1 MCEKVK
7 IELTRDQ
14 LTVIIRALN
23 LMAQQHFE
31 LAVECNDEDVSE
43 RNFKAQEEYEK
54 LKSEMGCI
62 TINVVGKCER
72 NVWNGSVSPQIIIED
87 YEIVGEQKYYF

>member
-7 IELTRDQ
+7 IGLTRDQ
-14 LTVIIRALN
+14 LTVIMRALN

-43 RNFKAQEEYEK
+43 RNFEIQEEYDAIFALIRK
-54 LKSEMGCI
+54 Q
-62 TINVVGKCER
+62 VKC
-72 NVWNGSVSPQIIIED
+72 N
-87 YEIVGEQKYYF
+87 

>member
-7 IELTRDQ
+7 IKLTRDQ
-14 LTVIIRALN
+14 LTVVMRAVN

-43 RNFKAQEEYEK
+43 RNFEIQEEYDAIFALIRK
-54 LKSEMGCI
+54 Q
-62 TINVVGKCER
+62 VKC
-72 NVWNGSVSPQIIIED
+72 N
-87 YEIVGEQKYYF
+87 

>member
-7 IELTRDQ
+7 IKLTRDQ

-43 RNFKAQEEYEK
+43 RNFKIQEEYDAIFALIRK
-54 LKSEMGCI
+54 Q
-62 TINVVGKCER
+62 VKC
-72 NVWNGSVSPQIIIED
+72 N
-87 YEIVGEQKYYF
+87 

>member
-14 LTVIIRALN
+14 LTVIMRALN
-23 LMAQQHFE
+23 LIAQQHFE

-43 RNFKAQEEYEK
+43 RNFKIQEEYDAIFALIRK
-54 LKSEMGCI
+54 Q
-62 TINVVGKCER
+62 VKC
-72 NVWNGSVSPQIIIED
+72 N
-87 YEIVGEQKYYF
+87 

>member
-14 LTVIIRALN
+14 LTVIMRALN

-43 RNFKAQEEYEK
+43 RNFEIQEEYDAIFSLIRK
-54 LKSEMGCI
+54 Q
-62 TINVVGKCER
+62 VKC
-72 NVWNGSVSPQIIIED
+72 N
-87 YEIVGEQKYYF
+87 

>member
-31 LAVECNDEDVSE
+31 FAVKCNDEDVSE
-43 RNFKAQEEYEK
+43 RNFKIQEEYDAIFALIRK
-54 LKSEMGCI
+54 Q
-62 TINVVGKCER
+62 VKC
-72 NVWNGSVSPQIIIED
+72 N
-87 YEIVGEQKYYF
+87 

>member
-31 LAVECNDEDVSE
+31 FAVECNDENVSE
-43 RNFKAQEEYEK
+43 RNFKAQEEYDAIFALIRK
-54 LKSEMGCI
+54 QVRG
-62 TINVVGKCER
+62 
-72 NVWNGSVSPQIIIED
+72 
-87 YEIVGEQKYYF
+87 Y

>member
-43 RNFKAQEEYEK
+43 RNLKAQEEYDAIFSLIRK
-54 LKSEMGCI
+54 Q
-62 TINVVGKCER
+62 VKC
-72 NVWNGSVSPQIIIED
+72 N
-87 YEIVGEQKYYF
+87 

>member
-43 RNFKAQEEYEK
+43 RNFKIQEEYDAIFALIRK
-54 LKSEMGCI
+54 QVRG
-62 TINVVGKCER
+62 
-72 NVWNGSVSPQIIIED
+72 
-87 YEIVGEQKYYF
+87 Y

>member
-7 IELTRDQ
+7 IELTKDQ
-14 LTVIIRALN
+14 LTVIMRALN

-43 RNFKAQEEYEK
+43 RNFEIQEEYDAIFALIRK
-54 LKSEMGCI
+54 Q
-62 TINVVGKCER
+62 VKC
-72 NVWNGSVSPQIIIED
+72 N
-87 YEIVGEQKYYF
+87 

>member
-43 RNFKAQEEYEK
+43 RNFKAQEEYDAIFALIREQ
-54 LKSEMGCI
+54 
-62 TINVVGKCER
+62 VKC
-72 NVWNGSVSPQIIIED
+72 
-87 YEIVGEQKYYF
+87 K

>member
-14 LTVIIRALN
+14 LTVIVRALN

-31 LAVECNDEDVSE
+31 FAVLCNDEDVSE
-43 RNFKAQEEYEK
+43 QNFKAQEEYDAIFALIREQ
-54 LKSEMGCI
+54 
-62 TINVVGKCER
+62 VKC
-72 NVWNGSVSPQIIIED
+72 
-87 YEIVGEQKYYF
+87 K

>member
-7 IELTRDQ
+7 IKLTRDQ

-43 RNFKAQEEYEK
+43 RNFKAQEEYDAIFALIRK
-54 LKSEMGCI
+54 Q
-62 TINVVGKCER
+62 VKC
-72 NVWNGSVSPQIIIED
+72 
-87 YEIVGEQKYYF
+87 K

>member
-31 LAVECNDEDVSE
+31 FAVECNDEDVSE
-43 RNFKAQEEYEK
+43 RNFEIQEEYDAIFALIRK
-54 LKSEMGCI
+54 Q
-62 TINVVGKCER
+62 VKC
-72 NVWNGSVSPQIIIED
+72 N
-87 YEIVGEQKYYF
+87 

>member
-31 LAVECNDEDVSE
+31 FAVLCNDEDVSE
-43 RNFKAQEEYEK
+43 QNFKAQEEYDAIFALIRK
-54 LKSEMGCI
+54 QVRG
-62 TINVVGKCER
+62 
-72 NVWNGSVSPQIIIED
+72 
-87 YEIVGEQKYYF
+87 Y

>member
-43 RNFKAQEEYEK
+43 RNFKAQEEYDAICALIREQ
-54 LKSEMGCI
+54 
-62 TINVVGKCER
+62 VKC
-72 NVWNGSVSPQIIIED
+72 
-87 YEIVGEQKYYF
+87 K